1 MNDQSSSGAVREA
14 LRSEMGSLT
23 DIHMNAP
30 LETIVRAGQ
39 ARARRQRRHRLMGA
53 TGAVVA
59 VAAVPAAALLLP
71 AGHQA
76 RHQTALPG
84 SRHHAAAQL
93 TAWTVDTAADGHL
106 VVTIRE
112 LRDPG
117 GLQSTLRGDG
127 VPASVTFLSRPN
139 ATCTPFDPT
148 PVTGAGGLLASSP
161 AIAAQ
166 TKGVIHVEAASGASQ
181 APYFVI
187 DPAALP
193 SGIGLQIGAE
203 SSVPG
208 ESTPAR
214 ARGWIG
220 LQFGLVHTSSQC
232 TGS

>member
-1 MNDQSSSGAVREA
+1 MNDQNSSGAVREA

-76 RHQTALPG
+76 RHQAALPG
-84 SRHHAAAQL
+84 RHHAAAQL

-139 ATCTPFDPT
+139 AACTPFDPT
-148 PVTGAGGLLASSP
+148 PVTGAGGLLASGP

-181 APYFVI
+181 TPYFII
-187 DPAALP
+187 DPTALP

-203 SSVPG
+203 STVAG